1 MATQNL
7 AQDDQKKVA
16 NPGQNQQSG
25 VLATPGKVTTASSAG
40 TATGAAANPGS
51 ASGTGKNAN
60 ANPGKRLF
68 NPLSKLSSYTY
79 NLTLYMITPDA
90 YEAFKLSGRTKIDAL
105 STAQPIGSGTAG
117 AGGAF
122 IIAQSG
128 GINNKTSS
136 RAPGFELDYYID
148 NLKVTTTTS
157 ARTTGTSAFTGEMTF
172 TITEPYGFSFI
183 SNLKRANEALVEYSN
198 KTAYKEN
205 TNAFRQLFI
214 LGIRFYGYDKAG
226 NLISGTDIVDGEPI
240 DPYGGTQNLFEQFHE
255 IAILGIKFTLN
266 GKTSVYTVNARSED
280 TSALLGTKRGR
291 ITKGGKYRGSTVHEM
306 LTGPDGLFTFLNKEQ
321 EDKTK
326 KNKPDQKFPNKYEV
340 VYVGDAYE
348 RIGLASMVLA
358 SDLNKWR
365 WPGSDAKSTIDVN
378 DAASISA
385 TPDNTQREIVFNN
398 DTAIMQAIT
407 QIIQKSTFMEKA
419 LIAVYNNVP
428 APDGK
433 QKNVTQVQND
443 KPMPLAWFNISAD
456 ITGVEWDPTI
466 SDWAYTTKFV
476 VSVYEIPSVVTP
488 FSANGTKYY
497 GPHKHYSYFFTGQN
511 SEVLDFSIAV
521 NNAFQMNVLTTPG
534 FTSPDTST
542 GGGTTSGGVM
552 TQGSSNGKIPTQT
565 GVTNPTDS
573 TGSLNTSAEA
583 QNSIATQ
590 ILDPTAYASAKLK
603 ILGDP
608 DFMIRPQ
615 ISSINEFYNKFY
627 GSDGFTISAH
637 GGTVYIEVEMKEAM
651 DYKNSKGLQMINED
665 ILFIEYP
672 PSVKKVAK
680 GVIFEVINV
689 TSTFA
694 NGKFEQVLDLKAA
707 TSFTDSSEEK
717 AQSQTGREAS
727 SSTATNNNSG
737 SAAGNTRASGA
748 NTGQRQDPPP
758 PQPNAPSSANSPGN
772 INTVG
777 NPTPATVNT
786 PTGQTADDDGLSEV
800 VIGSKKVVPEGREIQ
815 VIDTPITFIS
825 PGPIDVPPPNLN
837 LGRGRG

>member
-1 MATQNL
+1 
-7 AQDDQKKVA
+7 
-16 NPGQNQQSG
+16 
-25 VLATPGKVTTASSAG
+25 
-40 TATGAAANPGS
+40 
-51 ASGTGKNAN
+51 
-60 ANPGKRLF
+60 
-68 NPLSKLSSYTY
+68 
-79 NLTLYMITPDA
+79 
-90 YEAFKLSGRTKIDAL
+90 
-105 STAQPIGSGTAG
+105 
-117 AGGAF
+117 
-122 IIAQSG
+122 
-128 GINNKTSS
+128 
-136 RAPGFELDYYID
+136 
-148 NLKVTTTTS
+148 
-157 ARTTGTSAFTGEMTF
+157 
-172 TITEPYGFSFI
+172 
-183 SNLKRANEALVEYSN
+183 
-198 KTAYKEN
+198 
-205 TNAFRQLFI
+205 
-214 LGIRFYGYDKAG
+214 
-226 NLISGTDIVDGEPI
+226 
-240 DPYGGTQNLFEQFHE
+240 
-255 IAILGIKFTLN
+255 
-266 GKTSVYTVNARSED
+266 
-280 TSALLGTKRGR
+280 
-291 ITKGGKYRGSTVHEM
+291 
-306 LTGPDGLFTFLNKEQ
+306 
-321 EDKTK
+321 
-326 KNKPDQKFPNKYEV
+326 
-340 VYVGDAYE
+340 
-348 RIGLASMVLA
+348 
-358 SDLNKWR
+358 
-365 WPGSDAKSTIDVN
+365 
-378 DAASISA
+378 
-385 TPDNTQREIVFNN
+385 
-398 DTAIMQAIT
+398 
-407 QIIQKSTFMEKA
+407 MEKA

-534 FTSPDTST
+534 FTSPDTSA

-772 INTVG
+772 NNTVG

-800 VIGSKKVVPEGREIQ
+800 VIGSRKVVPEGREIQ